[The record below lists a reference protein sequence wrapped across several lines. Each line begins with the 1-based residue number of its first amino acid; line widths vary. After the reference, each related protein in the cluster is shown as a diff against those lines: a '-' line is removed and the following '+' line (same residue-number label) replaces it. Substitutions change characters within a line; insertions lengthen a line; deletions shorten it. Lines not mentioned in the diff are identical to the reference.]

1 MKIVNT
7 KKLFYKKYAY
17 KIELR
22 VAKSHCIKM
31 WGVDSTVELCNQ
43 HLAGNRKFLFKHTTD
58 EDVEKLKDF
67 VVAARKFLESDIKT
81 RAEYSTFNFYL
92 DNKKDFNKIVKKL
105 SPWIRTVTRPE
116 NDKELSTLVDNTKVV
131 LCNKLPLK
139 KYKYRLFINRR
150 MPLHLRENFIKWTE
164 NYGDAIRIT
173 GVSLRWFRGG
183 WGYDPFI
190 YVEDPKLLLMV
201 KMSLGEYTLKTE
213 EFIDRNT
220 VK

>member
-1 MKIVNT
+1 
-7 KKLFYKKYAY
+7 
-17 KIELR
+17 
-22 VAKSHCIKM
+22 M